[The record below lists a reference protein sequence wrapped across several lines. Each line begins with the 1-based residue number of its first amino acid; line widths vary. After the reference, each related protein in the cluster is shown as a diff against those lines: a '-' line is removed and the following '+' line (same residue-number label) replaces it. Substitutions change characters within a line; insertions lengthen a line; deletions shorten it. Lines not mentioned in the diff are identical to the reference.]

1 MNLSHAIFW
10 SGLLRFITWHV
21 RLAQHGWNV
30 SGGTPEDVLSIQEIR
45 NLYLVT
51 RIEKDFKR

>member
-1 MNLSHAIFW
+1 
-10 SGLLRFITWHV
+10 
-21 RLAQHGWNV
+21 V